1 VKIPEQKVIL
11 CGEFGVGKSS
21 LFRRF
26 MNDTFTTATDRKS
39 TMGLDHYG
47 KVYNIKGKDLK
58 LQLWDTGGGFYI
70 NFNLDNNFELISS
83 QAWNVLQASPQVT
96 TNIQRQQS

>member
-1 VKIPEQKVIL
+1 MKIPEQKVIL

-58 LQLWDTGGGFYI
+58 LQLWDTGGLYI
-70 NFNLDNNFELISS
+70 KLNQYNICQLISF

-96 TNIQRQQS
+96 TNIQRQPS